1 MATLTPQ
8 KIEEL
13 GLTISAYTACASG
26 GDDFVNTG
34 VEFVQ
39 VQNNHGSAARTVTI
53 TATTENISD
62 ITYGTLKKINVTKTI
77 AAGKSMF
84 FGPFKMLAF
93 NNADGK
99 VAITYS
105 DSAADMKII
114 VLYLDKQ

>member
-8 KIEEL
+8 KIEET

-34 VEFVQ
+34 VEFIQ

-53 TATTENISD
+53 AATTTDISD
-62 ITYGTLKKINVTKTI
+62 AIYGTLKKVNIIKI
-77 AAGKSMF
+77 ISAGQSMI

-114 VLYLDKQ
+114 VVYLDRQ

>member
-8 KIEEL
+8 KIEET
-13 GLTISAYTACASG
+13 GLTISAYTTCDSS

-34 VEFVQ
+34 VEFIQ
-39 VQNNHGSAARTVTI
+39 VQNNHASAARTVTV
-53 TATTENISD
+53 TATTADISD
-62 ITYGTLKKINVTKTI
+62 ATYGTLKKVNVTKIIT
-77 AAGKSMF
+77 ATQSMF

-93 NNADGK
+93 NDADGK

-114 VLYLDKQ
+114 VVYLDRQ